1 LTGRLGKTGTT
12 GALDLYA
19 QLQRTGA
26 SSDVLADARDYLAY
40 GYLKNA
46 RQARFVGDRQR
57 AADQLTAARN
67 FQPSATIQ
75 GMLTAE
81 QQLLTTAADG
91 ANAQQASEI
100 DAARG
105 RFAQSLRSTTL
116 GPTELSTIA
125 LALAYAILVPPVL
138 VLVFVAIMVFESEY
152 THLIRVLFFGAPT

>member
-1 LTGRLGKTGTT
+1 RRAVLTGRLGKTGTT

-26 SSDVLADARDYLAY
+26 SSDILADARDYLAY
-40 GYLKNA
+40 GYLKSA
-46 RQARFVGDRQR
+46 RQARFAGDRQR
-57 AADQLTAARN
+57 AAEQLTAARN
-67 FQPSATIQ
+67 FQPSTTIQ

-81 QQLLTTAADG
+81 QQLLTSAADG

-116 GPTELSTIA
+116 GPTE
-125 LALAYAILVPPVL
+125 
-138 VLVFVAIMVFESEY
+138 
-152 THLIRVLFFGAPT
+152 